1 MGGQNGQKRANW
13 KTKWVK
19 VCVIERYTAVSE
31 VGIPLIAVCSHL
43 DLKSGTPQPL
53 MLRIQDLIDYLQF
66 QFKAGLLPLSKSLK
80 AYRLRRG
87 YDEIIIHF
95 V

>member
-1 MGGQNGQKRANW
+1 MGRKEPTGKNKMGESLCNRK
-13 KTKWVK
+13 
-19 VCVIERYTAVSE
+19 IDTAPAVLK
-31 VGIPLIAVCSHL
+31 VGIPLIAVVCSHL

-80 AYRLRRG
+80 AYRLR
-87 YDEIIIHF
+87 
-95 V
+95 

>member
-1 MGGQNGQKRANW
+1 MGESLCNRKIDTAP
-13 KTKWVK
+13 
-19 VCVIERYTAVSE
+19 AVSE

-53 MLRIQDLIDYLQF
+53 MPRIQDLIDYLVF

-80 AYRLRRG
+80 AYRLRRS